1 MGADNPRDRGRDRRQ
16 PLIRRLGWWAW
27 FTVRGFFRDRGVD
40 RSAALAYITLLALVP
55 LLAVVA
61 SLSRSFFSS
70 HTEDIVRIFS
80 IVLPYSPDAVAKT
93 LTEFIRRART
103 LGGIGFLI
111 FVVLGFRL
119 FLLVEEMLNDVWRS
133 PSRRSV
139 TMRIFSFTMVLFW
152 GPVVMGLGTTF
163 LFWLGRQPWAP
174 DAALVL
180 GLTRLAIPFVGFTMV
195 YLLAPHTPVRVG
207 AAVTGG
213 LTATVALQVLRSAFV
228 AYIRAFP
235 NINLI
240 YGSLALVVFFLI
252 SLFAFWVLVIVGAEA
267 SYVSQNLGALLR
279 ERAQTRGGEPDAVL
293 TPILLLL
300 ACYRHVRLHGEPPTL
315 HALSEVLGTADR
327 TTGRHLQKL
336 VNAGLVAVTG
346 GERESYLP
354 IIESGRLTLGEAVE
368 RIWPLKGTPPPGYHP
383 EVVGWLVEIL
393 GSARRVQR
401 ELLDPLTFDELV
413 SLHEEEASTAKD
425 CEATE
430 TAAP

>member
-1 MGADNPRDRGRDRRQ
+1 MGAEDSRDRGRHHRQ

-61 SLSRSFFSS
+61 SLSRSFFSA
-70 HTEDIVRIFS
+70 HTADIVQIFS
-80 IVLPYSPDAVAKT
+80 VVLPYSSDAVAKT
-93 LTEFIRRART
+93 LTEFIQRART
-103 LGGIGFLI
+103 LGGIGFLV

-163 LFWLGRQPWAP
+163 LFWLDRQPWAP

-180 GLTRLAIPFVGFTMV
+180 DLSRITIPFIGFTMV

-213 LTATVALQVLRSAFV
+213 LTATLSLQILRSAFV

-252 SLFAFWVLVIVGAEA
+252 SLFAFWVLVVVGAEA
-267 SYVSQNLGALLR
+267 SYVAQNLGALMR
-279 ERAQTRGGEPDAVL
+279 EQKQARGDEPDAVL
-293 TPILLLL
+293 TPILLLVS
-300 ACYRHVRLHGEPPTL
+300 CYRYVRVRGEPPTL
-315 HALSEVLGTADR
+315 HELSKILGTADR
-327 TTGRHLQKL
+327 TTGKHLQKL
-336 VNAGLVAVTG
+336 VDAGLIAVTG

-354 IIESGRLTLGEAVE
+354 IVESGRLTLGEAVA
-368 RIWPLKGTPPPGYHP
+368 RIWPFQGTPPPGCHA
-383 EVVGWLVEIL
+383 EVVERLVEIL
-393 GSARRVQR
+393 GSARKIQR
-401 ELLDPLTFDELV
+401 EILDPVTFDQLV
-413 SLHEEEASTAKD
+413 SLHQEEEGGEPGK
-425 CEATE
+425 EK